1 MLNSVGH
8 SLDSQHLLLDK
19 HSHSWTVLDPQR
31 RCIYNKFQYSIYFLL
46 NKLTDFH
53 WCIHQIC
60 FMLNFLLELPLNDCF
75 EVTFFFWMLENFNW
89 NVGGRIFSGNA
100 GGFYEKSWWKQRFT
114 AQQPL
119 AWNPK
124 SPKVMELDGFNDEFL
139 LKKQGDYFRFLCVN
153 FQGCISYAFLEYLVF
168 VGVDRTHNSQQY
180 FLVLDEHLGKW
191 LTFLLLLHINLREE
205 AGRHWHIGVLSLLHM
220 WAHDWFHMIYPRGTG
235 SGDHDEEDSNY
246 QYYDML
252 LISMNRIAR
261 DITMLLLLLLVMTM
275 LLMILVIVMVFSC
288 LLSISLHVSF
298 HIWKTWRSFISL
310 HIMTSMTHNL
320 AGIEES
326 SNGQGVSVP
335 RCEMGGNLHVSVF
348 VFGWT
353 IP

>member
-1 MLNSVGH
+1 MI
-8 SLDSQHLLLDK
+8 
-19 HSHSWTVLDPQR
+19 VL
-31 RCIYNKFQYSIYFLL
+31 K
-46 NKLTDFH
+46 
-53 WCIHQIC
+53 W
-60 FMLNFLLELPLNDCF
+60 
-75 EVTFFFWMLENFNW
+75 FFFLD
-89 NVGGRIFSGNA
+89 A
-100 GGFYEKSWWKQRFT
+100 WKLQLKCRWPYFFRKCGWLLWKILVKT
-114 AQQPL
+114 KIYSPAAL
-119 AWNPK
+119 
-124 SPKVMELDGFNDEFL
+124 SMEPKVTQSYGAGRFQWWIPFE
-139 LKKQGDYFRFLCVN
+139 KQGDYFRFLCVN
-153 FQGCISYAFLEYLVF
+153 FQGCISYAFLEYVVF
-168 VGVDRTHNSQQY
+168 VGVDRTDNSQQY
-180 FLVLDEHLGKW
+180 FIVLDDYLGKW

-220 WAHDWFHMIYPRGTG
+220 WAHDWFHMIYPRGTR
-235 SGDHDEEDSNY
+235 SGDHDEEDNNY
-246 QYYDML
+246 QYYDMF
-252 LISMNRIAR
+252 LISLNRIAR
-261 DITMLLLLLLVMTM
+261 DITMLLLLMMMLLLLLLLWLVMTM

-310 HIMTSMTHNL
+310 HIITSMTHNL